1 MVDQR
6 ANLDYG
12 RDDETPASETTSPVE
27 VEGDGF
33 TMTDT
38 DLDQPGI
45 ERPAGDVD
53 YDADDEDHNLEAET
67 LGAP

>member
-1 MVDQR
+1 MVEQR

-12 RDDETPASETTSPVE
+12 RDDETPEETPST

-38 DLDQPGI
+38 DI
-45 ERPAGDVD
+45 ERPADQPAEDVE
-53 YDADDEDHNLEAET
+53 YEADDGPHNPDAET
-67 LGAP
+67 LGSP

>member
-1 MVDQR
+1 MVEQR

-12 RDDETPASETTSPVE
+12 RDDEPQAETPST

-38 DLDQPGI
+38 DI
-45 ERPAGDVD
+45 ERPTTEQPAEDVEHEP
-53 YDADDEDHNLEAET
+53 ADDEHNSEAET
-67 LGAP
+67 VGSP

>member
-12 RDDETPASETTSPVE
+12 RDDETAASETTSP

-38 DLDQPGI
+38 DLDEPGT
-45 ERPAGDVD
+45 ERPAADVD

>member
-27 VEGDGF
+27 GDGF

-38 DLDQPGI
+38 DLDQPGS
-45 ERPAGDVD
+45 ERPAVDVD
-53 YDADDEDHNLEAET
+53 DDEDDDDDHNLEAET